1 MTDYKKILEE
11 PTMKKVQEIISKA
24 IEEKK
29 ELKILE
35 NVETNLE
42 NFIISDDDF
51 CEYIHDLDEL
61 LEDVTMVLSGED
73 LSQFGYLQPSS
84 FTKDD
89 LFQILTLLTP
99 IGRYLQKNVK
109 EDSDPFS
116 EHLEWIDYNL
126 RDTWK
131 KIFGLKLNRSD
142 AWLELGKNWEDRL
155 EKIDLPKKQF
165 LQKDTKEA
173 IIWGVLAIG
182 SLAFLMYAVFD

>member
-29 ELKILE
+29 ELKILD

-51 CEYIHDLDEL
+51 SEYIGDLDDL
-61 LEDVTMVLSGED
+61 LEDATMVLSGED

-116 EHLEWIDYNL
+116 EHLEWIDYDL

-165 LQKDTKEA
+165 LQKDTKEV
-173 IIWGVLAIG
+173 IIWIVLAISCWG
-182 SLAFLMYAVFD
+182 FIMLVVH

>member
-61 LEDVTMVLSGED
+61 LEDATMVLSGED

-116 EHLEWIDYNL
+116 EHLEWIDYDL

-165 LQKDTKEA
+165 LQKDTKEL
-173 IIWGVLAIG
+173 IIWIVLAIG
-182 SLAFLMYAVFD
+182 CWGFIMLVVH

>member
-29 ELKILE
+29 ELKILD

-109 EDSDPFS
+109 EDSDPFG
-116 EHLEWIDYNL
+116 EHLEWIDYDL

-165 LQKDTKEA
+165 LQKDTKEV
-173 IIWGVLAIG
+173 IIWIVLAIG
-182 SLAFLMYAVFD
+182 CWGFIYMYIH

>member
-29 ELKILE
+29 ELKILD

-61 LEDVTMVLSGED
+61 LEDATMVLSGED

-116 EHLEWIDYNL
+116 EHLGWIDYDL

-165 LQKDTKEA
+165 LQKDTKEL
-173 IIWGVLAIG
+173 IIWIVLAIG
-182 SLAFLMYAVFD
+182 CWGFIYMYIH

>member
-29 ELKILE
+29 ELKILDD
-35 NVETNLE
+35 VETNLE

-51 CEYIHDLDEL
+51 SKYIHDLDEL
-61 LEDVTMVLSGED
+61 LEDATMVLSGED

-109 EDSDPFS
+109 EDSDPFG
-116 EHLEWIDYNL
+116 EHLEWIDNEL

-165 LQKDTKEA
+165 LQKDTKEL
-173 IIWGVLAIG
+173 IIWIVLAIG
-182 SLAFLMYAVFD
+182 CWGFIYMYIH

>member
-51 CEYIHDLDEL
+51 SEYIGDLDDL
-61 LEDVTMVLSGED
+61 LEDATMVLSGED

-99 IGRYLQKNVK
+99 VGRYLQKNVK

-116 EHLEWIDYNL
+116 EHLEWIGYNL

-131 KIFGLKLNRSD
+131 KIFGLKLNQSD

-165 LQKDTKEA
+165 LQKDTKEL
-173 IIWGVLAIG
+173 IIWGFLAIAG
-182 SLAFLMYAVFD
+182 LAFLMFVVFD

>member
-51 CEYIHDLDEL
+51 CEDIHDLDEL

-109 EDSDPFS
+109 EDSDPFG
-116 EHLEWIDYNL
+116 EHLEWIDYDL

-131 KIFGLKLNRSD
+131 KIFGLKLNQSD

-182 SLAFLMYAVFD
+182 GLAFLMYTVFD

>member
-61 LEDVTMVLSGED
+61 LEDATMVLSGED
-73 LSQFGYLQPSS
+73 LSQFG
-84 FTKDD
+84 
-89 LFQILTLLTP
+89 
-99 IGRYLQKNVK
+99 
-109 EDSDPFS
+109 
-116 EHLEWIDYNL
+116 
-126 RDTWK
+126 
-131 KIFGLKLNRSD
+131 
-142 AWLELGKNWEDRL
+142 
-155 EKIDLPKKQF
+155 
-165 LQKDTKEA
+165 
-173 IIWGVLAIG
+173 
-182 SLAFLMYAVFD
+182 

>member
-1 MTDYKKILEE
+1 MTDYKKNLEE

-29 ELKILE
+29 ELKILD

-61 LEDVTMVLSGED
+61 LEDATMVLSGED

-109 EDSDPFS
+109 DGDPFG
-116 EHLEWIDYNL
+116 EHLEWIDNEL

-165 LQKDTKEA
+165 LQKDTKEL
-173 IIWGVLAIG
+173 IIWIVLAIG
-182 SLAFLMYAVFD
+182 CWGFIYMYIH

>member
-29 ELKILE
+29 ELKILD

-51 CEYIHDLDEL
+51 SEYINELDDL
-61 LEDVTMVLSGED
+61 LEDATMVLSGED

-99 IGRYLQKNVK
+99 VGRYLQKNVK
-109 EDSDPFS
+109 EDSDPFDGY
-116 EHLEWIDYNL
+116 LDWIGYDL

-182 SLAFLMYAVFD
+182 GLAFLMYAVFD

>member
-61 LEDVTMVLSGED
+61 LEDATMVLSGED

-109 EDSDPFS
+109 EDGDPFG
-116 EHLEWIDYNL
+116 EHLEWIDNEL

-165 LQKDTKEA
+165 LQKDTKEL
-173 IIWGVLAIG
+173 IIWIVLAIG
-182 SLAFLMYAVFD
+182 CWGFIMLVVH